1 MMLLTNMPDTLQ
13 VILVPSQ
20 KEAVVLKRK
29 KKKETAQD
37 TSYRIKQIIQHKKT
51 PMASKKNMKMREL
64 LQKSD

>member
-1 MMLLTNMPDTLQ
+1 M
-13 VILVPSQ
+13 LVPSQ

-29 KKKETAQD
+29 KKGSAQD

-51 PMASKKNMKMREL
+51 IMASKKNMMREL